1 VQQANEDLLQAGGNA
16 HQRIQMMQQEHA
28 ATERAASAAAP
39 VGRSLAGAQGMVGKV
54 RQWLSL
60 RDKRRWLDEAQRAVR
75 ESAARLAA
83 ERTQIAADLDTSKA
97 ALGRPAAGTPVPPP
111 AQASRPTAQGAD
123 AAQSLLSLT
132 RQLAAEQHRL
142 TLRDERIRAR
152 ERLARI
158 YLQWDAVVAAQVRN
172 ILHACLAGTA
182 IVLGALLLL
191 LFADSWLEHLLARA
205 PIDRRQLQT
214 LRSVIGVAL
223 QIVGV
228 VVILLVLV
236 GVPGQLGTMLGLAG
250 AGLTVALKDF
260 IVAFIGWFVLMG
272 RNGVHL
278 GDWVEINGVSGEV
291 IELGMFHTVLLETGN
306 WTDAGHPTGRH
317 VTFTNSFA
325 IEGHYFNFSTT
336 GQWLWDEI
344 SVVVPYGRD
353 SHAIATAIEKEAV
366 AATANSAG
374 EAEEEWRRAS
384 RGQRGASVSA
394 QPGVAVRPAGG
405 GVEIVVRYVTRA
417 AERLAVRARL
427 YQAAVQLL
435 AQGGTAG
442 G

>member
-1 VQQANEDLLQAGGNA
+1 
-16 HQRIQMMQQEHA
+16 
-28 ATERAASAAAP
+28 
-39 VGRSLAGAQGMVGKV
+39 
-54 RQWLSL
+54 
-60 RDKRRWLDEAQRAVR
+60 
-75 ESAARLAA
+75 
-83 ERTQIAADLDTSKA
+83 
-97 ALGRPAAGTPVPPP
+97 
-111 AQASRPTAQGAD
+111 
-123 AAQSLLSLT
+123 
-132 RQLAAEQHRL
+132 
-142 TLRDERIRAR
+142 
-152 ERLARI
+152 
-158 YLQWDAVVAAQVRN
+158 
-172 ILHACLAGTA
+172 
-182 IVLGALLLL
+182 
-191 LFADSWLEHLLARA
+191 
-205 PIDRRQLQT
+205 
-214 LRSVIGVAL
+214 
-223 QIVGV
+223 
-228 VVILLVLV
+228 
-236 GVPGQLGTMLGLAG
+236 
-250 AGLTVALKDF
+250 
-260 IVAFIGWFVLMG
+260 
-272 RNGVHL
+272 
-278 GDWVEINGVSGEV
+278 
-291 IELGMFHTVLLETGN
+291 
-306 WTDAGHPTGRH
+306 